1 MENFLFKRYAV
12 IHAFIILTLFTCL
25 ILPFG
30 LIFPDAVSKI
40 FDKLIKG

>member
-30 LIFPDAVSKI
+30 LIFPDAVNKI